1 MQKQHHGRGASE
13 EVILVAVP
21 VQHKRLVE
29 PIEAMIRATERAC
42 ASGRGGRAID
52 YAEVETT
59 MAERT
64 AELERAAH
72 AEVLAA
78 LDIDSPR
85 IVVCGKTYTRIIAS
99 SPGTYYTMAGPV
111 EVKRA
116 LYREDGV
123 RNGPSVDTISL
134 RAGTYGRGWLPQTA
148 QAIAHEVQR
157 GPSRDA
163 AASARQSGRLPYCRA
178 VFETV
183 AHEVGTAWDR
193 VHADIEDSLIDEM
206 EIPDEAYSVSTSL
219 DRTAVPM
226 EEPASRPVG
235 RPRKGAAKRPVKR
248 VWHMAYCGTVTL
260 HDKNGRALH
269 SIRYAC
275 MPDGDPRLLCDCMA
289 NDVGRLLERRPWLRI
304 KLLADGAD
312 EMWNLLNQAF
322 PPRLFGEVERGV
334 DFWHVIEK
342 LSPAAKCL
350 FGDDRAQ
357 AELYRWRDRLLRTDK
372 AAAEILAQLR
382 ASGHEWTWLDSKQ
395 PVHAAIT
402 YLENK
407 MDRMNYAT
415 ARQRGMP
422 IGSGNCE
429 ATCKTVVG
437 VRMKR
442 AGSRWKHETGQHILQ
457 LRALATSDRFESA
470 MSKLHATRRNAV
482 RPAA

>member
-1 MQKQHHGRGASE
+1 MQKTHHGRGASE

-193 VHADIEDSLIDEM
+193 VHAGIEDSLIDEM
-206 EIPDEAYSVSTSL
+206 EIPDETYSVSRSALRSTGRRCRWRS
-219 DRTAVPM
+219 P
-226 EEPASRPVG
+226 PADPSDVHG
-235 RPRKGAAKRPVKR
+235 KRP
-248 VWHMAYCGTVTL
+248 TVPRGKPARTPAWA
-260 HDKNGRALH
+260 DDGGAGW
-269 SIRYAC
+269 RYA
-275 MPDGDPRLLCDCMA
+275 RA
-289 NDVGRLLERRPWLRI
+289 SSRRD
-304 KLLADGAD
+304 AETSSGA
-312 EMWNLLNQAF
+312 
-322 PPRLFGEVERGV
+322 GG
-334 DFWHVIEK
+334 
-342 LSPAAKCL
+342 
-350 FGDDRAQ
+350 
-357 AELYRWRDRLLRTDK
+357 
-372 AAAEILAQLR
+372 AQLAGNSSSMR
-382 ASGHEWTWLDSKQ
+382 LAGC
-395 PVHAAIT
+395 V
-402 YLENK
+402 
-407 MDRMNYAT
+407 
-415 ARQRGMP
+415 ARRV
-422 IGSGNCE
+422 S
-429 ATCKTVVG
+429 
-437 VRMKR
+437 
-442 AGSRWKHETGQHILQ
+442 
-457 LRALATSDRFESA
+457 TSA
-470 MSKLHATRRNAV
+470 K
-482 RPAA
+482 